1 MLRINS
7 KHIITTRDDG
17 LYVRPSTTHF
27 YELYQPPHDVWRHLL
42 STQAQH
48 LASTQTLI
56 TNNTNTT
63 GNTALFFLDTP
74 GLGQD
79 SLFSHHETSLAAASG
94 LGLSAGCTPRHVF
107 CNVLFMYMGLVR
119 ASERN
124 VRCRFQPHARL
135 AGCVDD
141 QRIQLSCDSR
151 SLFNFSLTM
160 NFVA

>member
-63 GNTALFFLDTP
+63 GRIYILASTAQGIVEKHGVVFLGYTRTWAGLFIF
-74 GLGQD
+74 
-79 SLFSHHETSLAAASG
+79 TS
-94 LGLSAGCTPRHVF
+94 
-107 CNVLFMYMGLVR
+107 
-119 ASERN
+119 RN
-124 VRCRFQPHARL
+124 VFGSGVW
-135 AGCVDD
+135 AGVVCG
-141 QRIQLSCDSR
+141 LHPTPCF
-151 SLFNFSLTM
+151 L
-160 NFVA
+160 